1 MDLSTL
7 NTKQVGEKMADN
19 YLITGYWGEP
29 HVTVEN
35 DRGFNAAVFG
45 TGKFVLPV
53 GEMFRA
59 EYIGNNIVR
68 IYDGKLIDNGA
79 VAGIPAGEY
88 IEFSIPEAGQGMK
101 RNDLIVFEY
110 SRNDSTL
117 VESGVF
123 KVIPGVEANETAV
136 DPVLTEDNLL
146 SNIASFD
153 QMALWRVPVSGAVIS
168 APEILYNTRFAGERI
183 ANVTSTDGKVYTANL
198 PGVAKLYNG
207 LEITIIPD
215 ITSTTTLPSLNI
227 NGIGA
232 VNIKRRITSNT
243 RTTVQSEDE
252 NFLYKDQPIRLIYNG
267 SAWVADMAR
276 ANVNDLYGTVP
287 VEKGGTGADNAEEA
301 CENLGAIPTSQKG
314 SADGIAPLNENAKL
328 DDKYL
333 PSIPVSKGG
342 TGAFYERKACNNLKA
357 YSLDSAND
365 SDSNI
370 FGGQNKDFND
380 YYRAKTHSL
389 AGQGTILNS
398 PFTPPSNTF
407 SWRGRL
413 VVEELDSYYSL
424 QTLTVVNADSKIERY
439 VRRIHGSSLASGN
452 PVQYSEWMKVF
463 TV

>member
-101 RNDLIVFEY
+101 RNDLIIFEY

-123 KVIPGVEANETAV
+123 KVIPGAEANETAV
-136 DPVLTEDNLL
+136 DPVLTENNLL

-207 LEITIIPD
+207 LEIIIIPD

-227 NGIGA
+227 NGLGD

-287 VEKGGTGADNAEEA
+287 IEKGGTGADNAEEA
-301 CENLGAIPTSQKG
+301 CENLGAISSTPTVISG
-314 SADGIAPLNENAKL
+314 AYCSEN
-328 DDKYL
+328 
-333 PSIPVSKGG
+333 
-342 TGAFYERKACNNLKA
+342 
-357 YSLDSAND
+357 
-365 SDSNI
+365 SD
-370 FGGQNKDFND
+370 
-380 YYRAKTHSL
+380 
-389 AGQGTILNS
+389 IL
-398 PFTPPSNTF
+398 SNTVDSHSTFGRKLGPFRFYNCEIKTTVGSNPTGRIGF
-407 SWRGRL
+407 SVKGLTNVVNYAVFANIRSAGFISGTNTVSLFSDHNPTVFAKVFNNTVEIVVLSNKQFAENTKLSFTFDVL
-413 VVEELDSYYSL
+413 VVEL
-424 QTLTVVNADSKIERY
+424 
-439 VRRIHGSSLASGN
+439 
-452 PVQYSEWMKVF
+452 
-463 TV
+463 

>member
-1 MDLSTL
+1 
-7 NTKQVGEKMADN
+7 MADN

-59 EYIGNNIVR
+59 EYIGNNTIRV
-68 IYDGKLIDNGA
+68 YDGKLIDNGA

-88 IEFSIPEAGQGMK
+88 VEFTIPEAGQSMK
-101 RNDLIVFEY
+101 RNDLIIFEY
-110 SRNDSTL
+110 SRHESTL

-123 KVIPGVEANETAV
+123 KVLSGVETSETAV
-136 DPVLTEDNLL
+136 DPVLTENDLL

-153 QMALWRVPVSGAVIS
+153 QMALWRIPVSGSVIS

-183 ANVTSTDGKVYTANL
+183 ANATSTDGKAYTANL

-207 LEITIIPD
+207 LEIVIIPD

-232 VNIKRRITSNT
+232 VSIKRRITSNT

-252 NFLYKDQPIRLIYNG
+252 NFLYEDQPIRLIYNG

-287 VEKGGTGADNAEEA
+287 VEKGGTGADNAAEA
-301 CENLGAIPTSQKG
+301 LENLGAVPTSKKVPISDLEGGFPIGPNINSFYYKIDRLVYVHISIMKDSSDTSSGAGLIVINNLPTPDEGGYAPCTVCVQNRSVEDKYYCDCVPVFNG
-314 SADGIAPLNENAKL
+314 SA
-328 DDKYL
+328 
-333 PSIPVSKGG
+333 
-342 TGAFYERKACNNLKA
+342 
-357 YSLDSAND
+357 
-365 SDSNI
+365 
-370 FGGQNKDFND
+370 
-380 YYRAKTHSL
+380 
-389 AGQGTILNS
+389 
-398 PFTPPSNTF
+398 
-407 SWRGRL
+407 
-413 VVEELDSYYSL
+413 
-424 QTLTVVNADSKIERY
+424 TVT
-439 VRRIHGSSLASGN
+439 
-452 PVQYSEWMKVF
+452 VQYTQSTLYVYADF
-463 TV
+463 VYLST

>member
-1 MDLSTL
+1 
-7 NTKQVGEKMADN
+7 MADN

-59 EYIGNNIVR
+59 EYIGNNTIRV
-68 IYDGKLIDNGA
+68 YDGKLIDNGA

-88 IEFSIPEAGQGMK
+88 VEFTIPEAGQSMK

-110 SRNDSTL
+110 SRHESTL

-123 KVIPGVEANETAV
+123 KVLSGAETSETAV
-136 DPVLTEDNLL
+136 DPVLTENDLL

-153 QMALWRVPVSGAVIS
+153 QMALWRIPVSGSVIS

-183 ANVTSTDGKVYTANL
+183 ANVTSTDGKAYTANL
-198 PGVAKLYNG
+198 PGIAKLYNG
-207 LEITIIPD
+207 LEIIIIPD

-243 RTTVQSEDE
+243 RTTVQSEND
-252 NFLYKDQPIRLIYNG
+252 NFLYQDQPIRLIYNG

-287 VEKGGTGADNAEEA
+287 IEKGGTGADNAEEA
-301 CENLGAIPTSQKG
+301 CENLGAIPTTQKG
-314 SADGIAPLNENAKL
+314 ATNGVATLDKNGKLVQSFAKNKITTKLYDCSTGANTEVGSAEWVNSGDAWICNAATVEYTQHASWFCLYLEIPDGVQDNAVVLCSATKCGYSHDGESNIRYGGFVVTSAYQMIADGVLGRCLYIIIKESDGVNIA
-328 DDKYL
+328 
-333 PSIPVSKGG
+333 S
-342 TGAFYERKACNNLKA
+342 RKASAKF
-357 YSLDSAND
+357 SLM
-365 SDSNI
+365 I
-370 FGGQNKDFND
+370 
-380 YYRAKTHSL
+380 H
-389 AGQGTILNS
+389 
-398 PFTPPSNTF
+398 
-407 SWRGRL
+407 
-413 VVEELDSYYSL
+413 
-424 QTLTVVNADSKIERY
+424 NA
-439 VRRIHGSSLASGN
+439 
-452 PVQYSEWMKVF
+452 
-463 TV
+463 

>member
-1 MDLSTL
+1 
-7 NTKQVGEKMADN
+7 MADN

-45 TGKFVLPV
+45 AGKFVLPV

-59 EYIGNNIVR
+59 EYIGNNTVR

-79 VAGIPAGEY
+79 VAGLPAGEY

-101 RNDLIVFEY
+101 RNDLIIFEY
-110 SRNDSTL
+110 SRHDSTL

-123 KVIPGVEANETAV
+123 KVLSGTETSETAV
-136 DPVLTEDNLL
+136 DPVLTENDLL
-146 SNIASFD
+146 TNIASFD
-153 QMALWRVPVSGAVIS
+153 QMALWRISVSGAVIS

-183 ANVTSTDGKVYTANL
+183 ANANSTDGKVYTANL

-215 ITSTTTLPSLNI
+215 TTSTTTLPALNI
-227 NGIGA
+227 NGIGD
-232 VNIKRRITSNT
+232 VYIKRRITSNT

-301 CENLGAIPTSQKG
+301 LENLGAIPTSQKG
-314 SADGIAPLNENAKL
+314 SVNGVASLGNDGKVPAEQ
-328 DDKYL
+328 L
-333 PSIPVSKGG
+333 PGFGETFTCSFEAG
-342 TGAFYERKACNNLKA
+342 T
-357 YSLDSAND
+357 SQ
-365 SDSNI
+365 SDASSSNI
-370 FGGQNKDFND
+370 RINKCNAIKIGDIVMVSAHVSALNNVFSSGSGYLRCTINGLSAFEWGAVYPTLLVGRSGELATWMNTDGGNTVSIKIDG
-380 YYRAKTHSL
+380 S
-389 AGQGTILNS
+389 
-398 PFTPPSNTF
+398 FTPVVTGKALTEF
-407 SWRGRL
+407 SF
-413 VVEELDSYYSL
+413 
-424 QTLTVVNADSKIERY
+424 
-439 VRRIHGSSLASGN
+439 LAILHK
-452 PVQYSEWMKVF
+452 E
-463 TV
+463 